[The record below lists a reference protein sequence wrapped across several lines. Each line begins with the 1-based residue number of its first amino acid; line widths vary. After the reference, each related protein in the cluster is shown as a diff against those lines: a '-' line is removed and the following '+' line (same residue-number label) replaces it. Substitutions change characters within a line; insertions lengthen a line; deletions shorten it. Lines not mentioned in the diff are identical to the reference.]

1 MESAPGRARGASDA
15 FNDRTIAPET
25 DASARVTAQ
34 YVEFGAAGGRHL
46 GGRRIIHW
54 RFPSAGHIL
63 VVDWH
68 YRWLLGVLGGAVAA
82 AYFLGIDGGG
92 TNCRARVRDAKGR
105 LIGEATGGPS
115 NIATDPAEAV
125 ANIARVAQT
134 AFANGGLP
142 ASRLSQCSACF
153 GLAGA
158 NMTGA
163 ITRVEAH
170 AWPFHR
176 LRIEHDGIIA
186 CVGAHA
192 GEDGAIASIGTGA
205 VYVASIGGKLQTF
218 GGWGFMLSDQG
229 SGADLGRE
237 ALRRSLYA
245 RDGII
250 EATPFTDAVWA
261 RFEGSIE
268 MLQRFVE
275 DAKPRD
281 YGALAPPLFQ
291 YAEQGDSIARFI
303 LERGQTG
310 IALVLDH
317 MVKLGIMR
325 ICLLGSIGKA
335 YRPYLPE
342 RFAPYLTASRY
353 DPLDGAIL
361 LAGGRCTAPAEART

>member
-1 MESAPGRARGASDA
+1 
-15 FNDRTIAPET
+15 
-25 DASARVTAQ
+25 V
-34 YVEFGAAGGRHL
+34 AAG
-46 GGRRIIHW
+46 
-54 RFPSAGHIL
+54 
-63 VVDWH
+63 
-68 YRWLLGVLGGAVAA
+68 
-82 AYFLGIDGGG
+82 YFLGIDGGG
-92 TNCRARVRDAKGR
+92 TNCRARVRDAEGR

-115 NIATDPAEAV
+115 NIATDPVDAI
-125 ANIARVAQT
+125 ANIAKVSEA
-134 AFANGGLP
+134 AFANGGLL

-158 NMTGA
+158 NMAGA
-163 ITRVEAH
+163 TQRVEAH
-170 AWPFHR
+170 AWPFQR

-192 GEDGAIASIGTGA
+192 GENGAIASIGTGA
-205 VYVASIGGKLQTF
+205 VYVVSIDGRLHTF
-218 GGWGFMLSDQG
+218 GGWGFVLSDQG

-250 EATPFTDAVWA
+250 ETTPFTDAVWA

-268 MLQRFVE
+268 KLQHFVE
-275 DAKPRD
+275 GAKPRD
-281 YGALAPPLFQ
+281 YGALAPLLFQ
-291 YAEQGDSIARFI
+291 YAEQGDPIARFI

-310 IALVLDH
+310 ITLVLDH
-317 MVKLGIMR
+317 IVKLGVMR

-342 RFAPYLTASRY
+342 RFKPYLTAPRR

-361 LAGGRCTAPAEART
+361 LAGGRCAPAAEAHP

>member
-1 MESAPGRARGASDA
+1 M
-15 FNDRTIAPET
+15 T
-25 DASARVTAQ
+25 
-34 YVEFGAAGGRHL
+34 
-46 GGRRIIHW
+46 
-54 RFPSAGHIL
+54 
-63 VVDWH
+63 
-68 YRWLLGVLGGAVAA
+68 A

-92 TNCRARVRDAKGR
+92 TNCRARVRAADGR
-105 LIGEATGGPS
+105 LVGEATGGPS
-115 NIATDPAEAV
+115 NIATDPDEAI
-125 ANIARVAQT
+125 ANIAKVSEA

-142 ASRLSQCSACF
+142 ATHLAQCSACF

-158 NMTGA
+158 NMAGA
-163 ITRVEAH
+163 TARVEAH
-170 AWPFHR
+170 AWPFQK

-205 VYVASIGGKLQTF
+205 VYVVSIGGKWQTF
-218 GGWGFMLSDQG
+218 GGWGFVLSDQG

-261 RFEGSIE
+261 RFDGSVE
-268 MLQRFVE
+268 KLQLFVE
-275 DAKPRD
+275 GAKPRD
-281 YGALAPPLFQ
+281 YGALAPLLFQ
-291 YAEQGDSIARFI
+291 YAEQGDPIARFI
-303 LERGQTG
+303 IERGQTG
-310 IALVLDH
+310 VTLALDH
-317 MVKLGIMR
+317 IVKLGIVR

-342 RFAPYLTASRY
+342 RFKPYLARPRH

-361 LAGGRCTAPAEART
+361 LAGGRCEAADSAAMGARP